1 LACRIVKFIAS
12 IIDSV
17 ESIRKVVY
25 DRFIIIIKSFSD
37 PSEVAVLSVEVIV
50 LSDLEPKNVL
60 QLEVIVCMV
69 APFKSC
75 DT

>member
-17 ESIRKVVY
+17 ESIRTVVY